1 MSTSP
6 GPVHAI
12 ILHISPELADQL
24 AAQGVEVPSVVPN
37 KYVLLDDDAQQCSV
51 IGDDE
56 LYASYIDRNIA
67 TYRLDA
73 IENWPQVPNPDH
85 HNVILSYENGTQTSI
100 AIGSISLDPG
110 PTPDQYYKTKGLIY
124 PVNSSGAALLDATNT
139 PNLSYIRN
147 QYWDM
152 ARNKVKTDLFFAE
165 IVATFASNVA
175 ALGHAGEASNF
186 VTAEDIDG
194 NVPIPADPPKD
205 EVDHSDAD
213 SNN

>member
-6 GPVHAI
+6 GTVHATI
-12 ILHISPELADQL
+12 YRIPPELADQL
-24 AAQGVEVPSVVPN
+24 AAQGVEVPSVDPK

-56 LYASYIDRNIA
+56 LYASYVDRNIS

-73 IENWPQVPNPDH
+73 IESWPQVPNPDN
-85 HNVILSYENGTQTSI
+85 HNVILNYENGSQATI
-100 AIGSISLDPG
+100 AIRSISLDPG
-110 PTPDQYYKTKGLIY
+110 GTPDQYYKTKGVIY
-124 PVNSSGAALLDATNT
+124 PIDSSGTALLDATNT

-147 QYWDM
+147 KYWDM
-152 ARNKVKTDLFFAE
+152 ARQKVKTDLFFAE
-165 IVATFASNVA
+165 IVATFGRNVA

-194 NVPIPADPPKD
+194 NVPTPAETPKNLVDPDDDPNK
-205 EVDHSDAD
+205 
-213 SNN
+213 